1 MVVIW
6 MLIDTHC
13 HIEHNYYDNLED
25 IIHDISKSDV
35 KIIIVS
41 GCDVKSSNN
50 AVALSHKYNNVYA
63 TVGFHPDE
71 CENVSEKDFD
81 NFEKWLNEEKVVGV
95 GEIGL
100 DYYHNDLNKD
110 KQKAL
115 FIKQIEIAKKYNK
128 PIVVHNRAASEDVY
142 NILSKEKVKGVM
154 HCFTDSNEMA
164 LRFTKLGFLLG
175 IGGIITFKK
184 NNLINVVKELSLDNI
199 VLETDSPYLT
209 PEPYRGKKNNPS
221 YLPLIATE
229 LPRIKNIT
237 YDEVAEKTTSNAYE
251 MFDFKD

>member
-1 MVVIW
+1 
-6 MLIDTHC
+6 
-13 HIEHNYYDNLED
+13 
-25 IIHDISKSDV
+25 
-35 KIIIVS
+35 
-41 GCDVKSSNN
+41 
-50 AVALSHKYNNVYA
+50 
-63 TVGFHPDE
+63 
-71 CENVSEKDFD
+71 
-81 NFEKWLNEEKVVGV
+81 
-95 GEIGL
+95 
-100 DYYHNDLNKD
+100 
-110 KQKAL
+110 
-115 FIKQIEIAKKYNK
+115 
-128 PIVVHNRAASEDVY
+128 
-142 NILSKEKVKGVM
+142 M

-229 LPRIKNIT
+229 LARIKNIT